1 MSAEVSDQVVKM
13 MLNGVEVSA
22 KIAGQATKH
31 LVACL
36 LALRAGDKKVG
47 KTSVAKI
54 VNQSKNVRVFSIK
67 DEDLST
73 FKSLAK
79 KYGILYSV
87 IRDLN
92 LGDGLKDVMIKGE
105 DASKLQRVFDVM
117 GYGNV
122 EHEKEQNIENDT
134 KKKQASKQEPES
146 QKFKQE
152 HTNIDMEQGG
162 KDFRSDNRDAMTP
175 DSWNE
180 SVKEQSKQERSKQG
194 YDFQP
199 DPVNGLDGKD
209 PNEIQPQNKSELA
222 SQMQGKPIATRKN
235 LAEDYIKR
243 EQTKQEAT
251 GKMKK
256 KTKARRKVR
265 KKR

>member
-22 KIAGQATKH
+22 KLAGQATKH

-36 LALRAGDKKVG
+36 LALKNGDKKVG

-54 VNQSKNVRVFSIK
+54 VSQSKNVRVFSIK
-67 DEDLST
+67 DEDLRT
-73 FKSLAK
+73 FKTLAK
-79 KYGILYSV
+79 KYGMLYSV

-92 LGDGLKDVMIKGE
+92 LGDGIKDVMIKGE

-122 EHEKEQNIENDT
+122 DHEKEQNIDIDT
-134 KKKQASKQEPES
+134 KKKQVSKQEPES
-146 QKFKQE
+146 QRFKQE
-152 HTNIDMEQGG
+152 HVNIND
-162 KDFRSDNRDAMTP
+162 
-175 DSWNE
+175 
-180 SVKEQSKQERSKQG
+180 
-194 YDFQP
+194 YQP

-209 PNEIQPQNKSELA
+209 PIENKPQNKSELA
-222 SQMQGKPIATRKN
+222 SQMQGKPIAARKN
-235 LAEDYIKR
+235 LAEGYIKR
-243 EQTKQEAT
+243 EQTKQETA
-251 GKMKK
+251 GKSKK
-256 KTKARRKVR
+256 KTKARRKDR